1 MWTKSLCYAYGLS
14 TYLDYDKR
22 KSLENEENILLQ
34 ISLTALRAHLRHR
47 NAIMVQHVHHFLDIL
62 IDPKPDGGV
71 VVMYL

>member
-1 MWTKSLCYAYGLS
+1 MIPLRMEK
-14 TYLDYDKR
+14 
-22 KSLENEENILLQ
+22 NVFLQ
-34 ISLTALRAHLRHR
+34 IFVATLRAHLRHR